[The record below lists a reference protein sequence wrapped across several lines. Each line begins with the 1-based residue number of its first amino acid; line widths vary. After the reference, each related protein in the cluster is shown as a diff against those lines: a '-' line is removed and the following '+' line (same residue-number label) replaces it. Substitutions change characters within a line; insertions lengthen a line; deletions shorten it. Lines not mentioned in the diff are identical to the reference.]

1 MARRSILF
9 PLSRP
14 GQAGR
19 ALRCDNGTGGEEEEV
34 GFGEIELGLG
44 FGDAVGAGKEQAG
57 GVNEHRRAGF
67 GLGEDKGCG
76 SG

>member
-1 MARRSILF
+1 M
-9 PLSRP
+9 
-14 GQAGR
+14 
-19 ALRCDNGTGGEEEEV
+19 RCDNGTGGEEEEV